1 MFAGICFDNFRE
13 SGGELIGLV
22 LEVKLGDYP
31 SVFIDA
37 GIVGRVEYPISPCE
51 LSSFVFFKILLH
63 KFLKRKN
70 FSSDLKTVSFV
81 TCKIRGI

>member
-1 MFAGICFDNFRE
+1 MFASICFDNFRE

-51 LSSFVFFKILLH
+51 LSI
-63 KFLKRKN
+63 
-70 FSSDLKTVSFV
+70 
-81 TCKIRGI
+81 